1 MMQERKIN
9 TFMYMDR
16 MRYMKRLFGGCA
28 VLASVVLFTSC
39 IDEDLSDCG
48 LDYAIDYKMQ
58 LSLSLQ
64 DVLDKEFVTADEK
77 VLAGML
83 REDLGSVLSDR
94 AQKLDISFYE
104 VDNEKLS
111 KHSVMMPNANQLSVT
126 FYMDRGDYHNIALA
140 STSTDGDLNI
150 SGSSLYQSI
159 SLRQPETDTVDVHSS
174 ALYMGYEKLT
184 VENQSGRFFVPLYM
198 QNSVPVLVVNKNNSP
213 ARTVGAYV
221 CHTASGLMCAD
232 SVFIYQ
238 NTPVVRTVY
247 NEAGNLVSY
256 HSVCFP
262 SADEAGVRSGDTS
275 DSEGSLW
282 EMELYTQLPD
292 GKYVKNILYMKEPL
306 QAGMMKVIKVKLTDE
321 GEVVSDNPEVGVSV
335 ELDWKPGGDFD
346 IEM

>member
-1 MMQERKIN
+1 
-9 TFMYMDR
+9 MYMDR
-16 MRYMKRLFGGCA
+16 MKYMKRLFGSAVVMAAA
-28 VLASVVLFTSC
+28 VLCTGC

-48 LDYAIDYKMQ
+48 LDYAIDYEMQ
-58 LSLSLQ
+58 LSTSLQ

-83 REDLGSVLSDR
+83 REDLDVVLSDK
-94 AQKLDISFYE
+94 AQQLDLSFYGT
-104 VDNEKLS
+104 DDEKLS
-111 KHSVMMPNANQLSVT
+111 KHSLMTPNASKYSAT
-126 FYMDRGDYHNIALA
+126 FYMDRGNYHNIALA
-140 STSTDGDLNI
+140 STNLEEKMNIVGNSDL
-150 SGSSLYQSI
+150 SSI
-159 SLRQPETDTVDVHSS
+159 GIHHPEADTVDAHTS
-174 ALYMGYEKLT
+174 ALYMGYEQLT

-213 ARTVGAYV
+213 ARTVNAYV
-221 CHTASGLMCAD
+221 CRTAHGLMCAD
-232 SVFIYQ
+232 SVYVFE
-238 NTPVVRTVY
+238 NSPVVRTIC
-247 NEAGNLVSY
+247 NDAGNLVAY

-262 SADEAGVRSGDTS
+262 SSDADASRSGDTS

-292 GKYVKNILYMKEPL
+292 GKYVKNVLYMKEPL
-306 QAGMMKVIKVKLTDE
+306 QAGDMKVIKVKLTDS

>member
-1 MMQERKIN
+1 
-9 TFMYMDR
+9 MYMDR
-16 MRYMKRLFGGCA
+16 MRYMKRLFGGGA

-64 DVLDKEFVTADEK
+64 DELDKEFVTADER
-77 VLAGML
+77 VLAEML
-83 REDLGSVLSDR
+83 REDLDDVLSDR
-94 AQKLDISFYE
+94 AQQLDLSFYD
-104 VDNEKLS
+104 VDDETLS
-111 KHSVMMPNANQLSVT
+111 KHSTMTPNANQLSAT
-126 FYMDRGDYHNIALA
+126 FYMDKGNYHNIALA
-140 STSTDGDLNI
+140 STSTEEEMNI
-150 SGSSLYQSI
+150 LGHSDYSSLG
-159 SLRQPETDTVDVHSS
+159 LHHPEADTVDAHVS
-174 ALYMGYEKLT
+174 ALYMGYEQLT

-213 ARTVGAYV
+213 ARTIGAYV
-221 CHTASGLMCAD
+221 CSTAHGLMCAD
-232 SVFIYQ
+232 SVFVYE
-238 NTPVVRTVY
+238 NSPVVRTIC
-247 NEAGNLVSY
+247 NDAGNLVAY

-262 SADEAGVRSGDTS
+262 SVDEAEMRSGGTS

>member
-306 QAGMMKVIKVKLTDE
+306 QAGMMRVIKVKLTDE